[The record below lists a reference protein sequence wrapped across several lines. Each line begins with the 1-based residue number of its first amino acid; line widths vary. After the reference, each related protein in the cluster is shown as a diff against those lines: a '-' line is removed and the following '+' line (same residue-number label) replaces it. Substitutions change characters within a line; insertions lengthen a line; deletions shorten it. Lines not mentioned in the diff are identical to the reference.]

1 MLEMNEHL
9 RAHGQ
14 KIFFYIR
21 LKQTLHSVN
30 RTDGASCCAAPLEL
44 IHPGLPGRRVTLDS
58 ALHTS
63 HRARMDATAAQL
75 TPCRSEEWR
84 WNERRGCAWDGQNDE
99 QCEKE

>member
-1 MLEMNEHL
+1 M
-9 RAHGQ
+9 
-14 KIFFYIR
+14 
-21 LKQTLHSVN
+21 
-30 RTDGASCCAAPLEL
+30 CAAPLER